1 MNVEAIIITI
11 DGPAGS
17 GKSTTAKIVAE
28 LLGYIYVDSGA
39 MYRAVTLATIRS
51 KCDTTEQI
59 VHLLNS
65 LHIELKMSPL
75 GQRTFLNGEDI
86 SQEIREPI
94 ITSKVSFVS
103 SIKEVRTAMVNLQR
117 NIGAQ
122 SSIVMDGR
130 DIGTVVF
137 PHAQLKIFM
146 IASIHER
153 AKRRLDQMKS
163 IYSEH
168 ISDISEITEQITHRD
183 YADSHREIDPLKP
196 ADDAIMLDTTGM
208 TIPDQCDF
216 IVKKAQQLI
225 YNE

>member
-1 MNVEAIIITI
+1 MEAIIITI

-39 MYRAVTLATIRS
+39 MYRAVTLATIRN
-51 KCDTTEQI
+51 KCETIEQI
-59 VHLLNS
+59 VQLLNS

-86 SQEIREPI
+86 SEEIREPI

-103 SIKEVRTAMVNLQR
+103 SIKEVRTAMVDLQR
-117 NIGAQ
+117 KIGAQ
-122 SSIVMDGR
+122 GSIVRDGR
-130 DIGTVVF
+130 EIGTVVF

-196 ADDAIMLDTTGM
+196 ADDAVMLDTTGM
-208 TIPDQCDF
+208 TIQEQCDF

>member
-1 MNVEAIIITI
+1 MEAIIITI

-39 MYRAVTLATIRS
+39 MYRAVTLATIRN
-51 KCDTTEQI
+51 KCETIEQI

-65 LHIELKMSPL
+65 LHIELKMSPF

-86 SQEIREPI
+86 SEEIREPI
-94 ITSKVSFVS
+94 ITAKVSFIS
-103 SIKEVRTAMVNLQR
+103 SIKEVRTAMVDLQR
-117 NIGAQ
+117 KIGAQ

-137 PHAQLKIFM
+137 PHAQLKIYM
-146 IASIHER
+146 NASIQER

-163 IYSEH
+163 KYSEST
-168 ISDISEITEQITHRD
+168 SDISEITEQLIHRD
-183 YADSHREIDPLKP
+183 YADSHREIDPLK
-196 ADDAIMLDTTGM
+196 AAEDAIMLDTTVM
-208 TIPDQCDF
+208 TIQEQCEF
-216 IVKKAQQLI
+216 IVKKAKQLI

>member
-1 MNVEAIIITI
+1 MEAIIITI

-39 MYRAVTLATIRS
+39 MYRAVTLATIRN
-51 KCDTTEQI
+51 KCETIEQI

-65 LHIELKMSPL
+65 LHIELKMSPF

-86 SQEIREPI
+86 SEEIRDPI
-94 ITSKVSFVS
+94 ITAKVSFIS
-103 SIKEVRTAMVNLQR
+103 SIKEVRTAMVDLQR
-117 NIGAQ
+117 KIGAQ

-137 PHAQLKIFM
+137 PHAQLKIYM
-146 IASIHER
+146 NASIQER

-163 IYSEH
+163 KYSEST
-168 ISDISEITEQITHRD
+168 SDISEITEQLTHRD
-183 YADSHREIDPLKP
+183 YADSHREIDPLK
-196 ADDAIMLDTTGM
+196 AAEDAIILDTTVM
-208 TIPDQCDF
+208 TIQEQCEF
-216 IVKKAQQLI
+216 IVQKAQQLI
-225 YNE
+225 YKE

>member
-1 MNVEAIIITI
+1 VESIIITI

-39 MYRAVTLATIRS
+39 MYRAVTLATIRH
-51 KCDTTEQI
+51 KCETIEQI
-59 VHLLNS
+59 IHLLDS
-65 LHIELKMSPL
+65 LHIELKMSPQ

-86 SQEIREPI
+86 SEEIREQI
-94 ITSKVSFVS
+94 ITSKVSFIS
-103 SIKEVRTAMVNLQR
+103 SIKEVRTAMVDLQR
-117 NIGAQ
+117 KIGAKG
-122 SSIVMDGR
+122 SIVMDGR

-168 ISDISEITEQITHRD
+168 TSDITEITEQITNRD

-208 TIPDQCDF
+208 SIQEQCDF

-225 YNE
+225 FNE